1 MKKRSDLKYLP
12 FLYILLGLLAA
23 GLRLMLYAA
32 ATDDRGLLTPM
43 HPLWIALTAL
53 TVLAAIGAVLMP
65 RFSRIANAHGV
76 AGGLSSTAF
85 AVGLLYCLLTEPAGN
100 SPVLASIHRVLGVAA
115 ALGLIGLAFLYLL
128 HRPPYF
134 LMYCLVCL
142 FLCIQMVMFYQLWSE
157 HPQLQDYV
165 YGLGA
170 VLCMVLFVYQRA
182 AAGAGLPE
190 SRLTAA
196 FGLMGIFFCLS
207 SLPQGEQPVLFAAG
221 ALWLTGELT
230 RLTPNRKDS

>member
-1 MKKRSDLKYLP
+1 MKKRSNLKYLP
-12 FLYILLGLLAA
+12 FLYVLLGLLAA
-23 GLRLMLYAA
+23 GLRLGLYAA

-43 HPLWIALTAL
+43 HPLMLALVVLTA
-53 TVLAAIGAVLMP
+53 LAAIGAVLLP

-100 SPVLASIHRVLGVAA
+100 SPLLTSVHRVLGVTA
-115 ALGLIGLAFLYLL
+115 ALSLIALAILYLL
-128 HRPPYF
+128 RKPPYF
-134 LMYCLVCL
+134 LMYCFVCM

-157 HPQLQDYV
+157 QPQLQDYV

-170 VLCMVLFVYQRA
+170 VLCMVLFVYQQA
-182 AAGAGLPE
+182 AARAGLPE
-190 SRLTAA
+190 SKLTPV
-196 FGLMGIFFCLS
+196 FGLMGIFFCLA